1 MHTRLPILLLLLFV
15 SSTYTL
21 AQGGR
26 GTAASNTRHIV
37 YGDVKVEQTDAAAG
51 QKPISLDLTLF
62 NEFGNAMSRQRVQS
76 NGRYRFIDIPDGRYY
91 IVIEYE
97 GTELDRFIVDF
108 SSEFKTDMQKDIELQ
123 ARALS
128 NAAKA
133 AVVAAADKYDRSSK
147 TSSLFTKAKD
157 AAKNK
162 KYDEATTLF
171 RQIVETDPAD
181 FPAWYELGTV
191 YFIQKNYGEAEKAY
205 TQAIAKHPDYGIA
218 LLSLG
223 RLRIAQKNYDGA
235 IEALLQAVKALPDSA
250 QANFFLGEAY
260 LQNRKG
266 SLAVGYLN
274 QALKLDPVGM
284 ADAHLRLGALYN
296 AAGMKDK
303 AASEYEEYLKVVPNY
318 ENKKQLQDY
327 INANKKP

>member
-1 MHTRLPILLLLLFV
+1 MHKRLVILSLLLLF
-15 SSTYTL
+15 TL
-21 AQGGR
+21 CSYALGQGSR
-26 GTAASNTRHIV
+26 GNSPSNSRHIV
-37 YGDVKVEQTDAAAG
+37 YGDIRVDQGQASTD
-51 QKPISLDLTLF
+51 KPISLDLTLF
-62 NEFGNAMSRQRVQS
+62 NEYGNALARQRVQS

-97 GTELDRFIVDF
+97 SAELDRFIVDF
-108 SSEFKTDMQKDIELQ
+108 SSQFKSDLQRDIELQ

-128 NAAKA
+128 EAAKA
-133 AVVAAADKYDRSSK
+133 AVVAAADKYARPSK
-147 TSSLFTKAKD
+147 ASSLFSKAND
-157 AAKNK
+157 AKKNK
-162 KYDEATTLF
+162 KYDEAATLF
-171 RQIVETDPAD
+171 RQVVETDPAD

-205 TQAIAKHPDYGIA
+205 TQAIAKHPDYGVA
-218 LLSLG
+218 LISLG
-223 RLRIAQKNYDGA
+223 RLRIVEKNYDGA
-235 IEALLQAVKALPDSA
+235 IEALAQAVKVLPESA

-260 LQNRKG
+260 LQNKKG

-303 AASEYEEYLKVVPNY
+303 AAAEYVEFLKKVP
-318 ENKKQLQDY
+318 DY
-327 INANKKP
+327 PDRQKLESYISANKK